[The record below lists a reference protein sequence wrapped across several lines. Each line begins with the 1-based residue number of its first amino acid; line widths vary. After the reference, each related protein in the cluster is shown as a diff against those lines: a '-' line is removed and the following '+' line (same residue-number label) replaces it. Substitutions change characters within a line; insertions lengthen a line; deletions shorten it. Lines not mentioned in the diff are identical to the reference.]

1 MSGEAVSRYN
11 FGGGGAAERRQ
22 TRIDGCSIG
31 KGGVDAVLPPM
42 MESSTISARRRR
54 CVLFQ
59 LYGHLSCR
67 LLIKCGSDTRR
78 TAASQGLGSV
88 GLGGIMDGGGGWRW
102 LSWYR
107 TDLHGMVV
115 RVGELAMGSAVGSI

>member
-11 FGGGGAAERRQ
+11 FGGGGAAERRP

-54 CVLFQ
+54 GVLFQ
-59 LYGHLSCR
+59 LYGYLSCR
-67 LLIKCGSDTRR
+67 VLIKCGSDTRR
-78 TAASQGLGSV
+78 TAFQGLGSV
-88 GLGGIMDGGGGWRW
+88 RLGGIMDGGGGWRW

-107 TDLHGMVV
+107 TKLHGMAVG
-115 RVGELAMGSAVGSI
+115 VGELAMGSAVGSI